1 MTSYVRQGEHVL
13 TISAPTN
20 HIMYYQ
26 FTASGSVRKF
36 GRDPYGTVPAATVTV
51 DGEDDLKGCLVH
63 GATNGGADVYAV
75 SGELTYANLS
85 GPGALDGTGQ
95 VYFDGLDITTSFER
109 GTPPSSDTDTECVQS
124 TTTEETTSTVEKST
138 VVCDARRANSQVEI
152 TIQVTDTV
160 SYHGQ
165 SLEGVMFILNPGQT
179 ASVPFTGDLLCFNVL
194 GGDCTVTMDIRN

>member
-1 MTSYVRQGEHVL
+1 VTSYVRQGEHVL

-36 GRDPYGTVPAATVTV
+36 RRDPYGTVPAATVTV

-85 GPGALDGTGQ
+85 GLGARWGGSGLLRRFGYHDVVRTGH
-95 VYFDGLDITTSFER
+95 
-109 GTPPSSDTDTECVQS
+109 PA
-124 TTTEETTSTVEKST
+124 
-138 VVCDARRANSQVEI
+138 VVGHRHRLCPVND
-152 TIQVTDTV
+152 
-160 SYHGQ
+160 HGRDD
-165 SLEGVMFILNPGQT
+165 LN
-179 ASVPFTGDLLCFNVL
+179 
-194 GGDCTVTMDIRN
+194 GGKEYGRL